1 MRTITLHVTV
11 AASLLV
17 GTASFGAGIPTIDVA
32 AIAQAVMN
40 YEQQVKDY
48 ANQIEQLQ
56 QQVRMVEMQSQNLKS
71 LDSYSLD
78 NLGSVLYRQ
87 KQVMNGLNAISYDA
101 GNVSSK
107 FENTYKDYDG
117 YSSELS
123 SASNQ
128 AARNT
133 AYSDRYKQITATN
146 QNTLNG
152 TMQKLQLSYE
162 DLDSES
168 STIAALKK
176 RSDDAEGNLQVL
188 QATNDLLTYLI
199 DEIRKLR
206 VTTMDQTNAIAN
218 YLAAQNN
225 EKILQQADLETMKKR
240 NSSSNYGKSSD
251 TNFLSTLPGT
261 K

>member
-11 AASLLV
+11 AASLLL

-225 EKILQQADLETMKKR
+225 EKILSQSIDDQV
-240 NSSSNYGKSSD
+240 SNKDNRKNIYD
-251 TNFLSTLPGT
+251 HSTDQNAFKLPGAR
-261 K
+261 

>member
-1 MRTITLHVTV
+1 MRKISLHVTLSFLLSTAAV
-11 AASLLV
+11 A
-17 GTASFGAGIPTIDVA
+17 AGIPTIDVA

-40 YEQQVKDY
+40 YEQQIKDY
-48 ANQIEQLQ
+48 ANQVSQLQ
-56 QQVRMVEMQSQNLKS
+56 QQVRMVEMQSQNLKT
-71 LDSYSLD
+71 LDSYSLE
-78 NLGSVLYRQ
+78 NLGSALYRQ

-107 FENTYKDYDG
+107 FESTYKDYDG
-117 YSSELS
+117 YSSEFS

-133 AYSDRYKQITATN
+133 AYSDRYKQINETN

-152 TMQKLQLSYE
+152 TMQKLQLSYD

-225 EKILQQADLETMKKR
+225 EKILAQAIEEKMDNKDNRK
-240 NSSSNYGKSSD
+240 NIYD
-251 TNFLSTLPGT
+251 TNENMQDFVRKVGA

>member
-1 MRTITLHVTV
+1 
-11 AASLLV
+11 
-17 GTASFGAGIPTIDVA
+17 
-32 AIAQAVMN
+32 
-40 YEQQVKDY
+40 
-48 ANQIEQLQ
+48 
-56 QQVRMVEMQSQNLKS
+56 
-71 LDSYSLD
+71 
-78 NLGSVLYRQ
+78 
-87 KQVMNGLNAISYDA
+87 MNGLNAISYDA

-225 EKILQQADLETMKKR
+225 EKILQQAKTEAFLNKD
-240 NSSSNYGKSSD
+240 NVDNPFD
-251 TNFLSTLPGT
+251 TNEDMRSFSKLPGA
-261 K
+261 KQ